1 VRRRK
6 ATSVSDQEHKIVNG
20 IDLEAFQ
27 SALEVV
33 GSQPAAKHAPK
44 ASRVRWV
51 NGLKF
56 KALVRNHTFIVDEP
70 AHLTG
75 EDTSPNSVEY
85 VLGAYGACLATGFV
99 MNASKQGIKIR
110 NLEVSLESTQNNVFT
125 FLGLEPSTDGHPGF
139 EEITAKLFV
148 QANADEATLR
158 KIWEHTITTSPV
170 HNILTRIATI
180 KPEVDIIA

>member
-1 VRRRK
+1 M
-6 ATSVSDQEHKIVNG
+6 SDQDNQLVNG

-44 ASRVRWV
+44 ASRVRWM

-56 KALVRNHTFIVDEP
+56 KAMVRNHTFIVDEP

-99 MNASKQGIKIR
+99 MNASKQGITIR
-110 NLEVSLESTQNNVFT
+110 NLEVSLQSTQNNVFT
-125 FLGLEPSTDGHPGF
+125 FLGLEPSTNGHPGF
-139 EEITAKLFV
+139 DEITAKLFV
-148 QANADEATLR
+148 QANADEVTLR
-158 KIWEHTITTSPV
+158 QIWAHTITTSPV
-170 HNILTRIATI
+170 HNILTRNATI
-180 KPEVDIIA
+180 KPEVDVIP

>member
-1 VRRRK
+1 
-6 ATSVSDQEHKIVNG
+6 VSDQARKFING
-20 IDLEAFQ
+20 IDLEAFK

-33 GSQPAAKHAPK
+33 GSQPAARHAPK
-44 ASRVRWV
+44 ASRVRWMD
-51 NGLKF
+51 GLKF
-56 KALVRNHTFIVDEP
+56 KALVRNHTFVVDEP

-99 MNASKQGIKIR
+99 MNASKAGIEIR

-125 FLGLEPSTDGHPGF
+125 FLGLEPATEGHPGF

-158 KIWEHTITTSPV
+158 QIWAQTILTSPV
-170 HNILTRIATI
+170 HNILTHHATI
-180 KPEVDIIA
+180 KPEVDILP

>member
-1 VRRRK
+1 LEKV
-6 ATSVSDQEHKIVNG
+6 TTVDDHKIING
-20 IDLEAFQ
+20 INVDAFQ

-51 NGLKF
+51 DGLKF
-56 KALVRNHTFIVDEP
+56 KAFVRNHSFMVDEP

-75 EDTSPNSVEY
+75 DDTSPNSVEY

-99 MNASKQGIKIR
+99 MNATKRGIKIR

-125 FLGLEPSTDGHPGF
+125 FLGLNPSTEGHPGF
-139 EEITAKLFV
+139 EEVKAKLFV
-148 QANADEATLR
+148 QAEADEATLR
-158 KIWEHTITTSPV
+158 EIWEHTIITSPV
-170 HNILTRIATI
+170 HNCLARNVAI
-180 KPEVDIIA
+180 KPEVDILP